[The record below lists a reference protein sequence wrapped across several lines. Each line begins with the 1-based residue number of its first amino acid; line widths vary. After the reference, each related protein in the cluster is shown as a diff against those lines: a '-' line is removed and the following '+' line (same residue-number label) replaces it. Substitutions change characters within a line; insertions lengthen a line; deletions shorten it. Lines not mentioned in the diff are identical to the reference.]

1 MRITLAHSPQA
12 GVVIETSLD
21 LPAGS
26 TVEAALNQFQGA
38 HLDLDPTSLAVSVW
52 GRRAHGQQ
60 VLMEGDRV
68 ELTRELRVDPKVAR
82 RERFQKQGQ
91 RRAGLFSRRA
101 KP

>member
-1 MRITLAHSPQA
+1 MRITWAHSPRA
-12 GVVIETSLD
+12 GVVIETSLE

-26 TVEAALNQFQGA
+26 TVEEALNQIEESNPGSQHA
-38 HLDLDPTSLAVSVW
+38 SLAVSVW
-52 GRRAHGQQ
+52 GRRAQSQQ

-68 ELTRELRVDPKVAR
+68 ELTRDLRVDPKVAR